1 MDLKRTFD
9 NICAVP
15 GSQGAVMIRD
25 DGEIA
30 RASGELRDI
39 DDAYAL
45 SNLMK
50 DAAQLISIVRPDVK
64 TITRATLL
72 NQDGTSIVLTPH
84 QGHVFGVKLAGLTEA
99 AAVGGNKGL
108 SVSPPPPLVNP
119 AKMAAS
125 AQQAYASSLYPG
137 RSLSP
142 GDIQLII
149 EQESYKI
156 QHQGHEGKHALMFLI
171 FVCVLATL
179 PSTVTYWRQRHPMSY
194 RLVSIGSICLIPVYF
209 AAANH
214 YYRFVWIWLVY
225 ALANTYVL
233 YVATRSPLHARTPR
247 RVYRWFAFI
256 NKASYAVFVAGG
268 LLFLLG
274 FFNIMPGLTDT
285 DYYIETSM
293 LTVFYGLYF
302 GLMSRDLVT
311 LCTDRMVTTLG
322 YSSRG
327 TRLPTKS
334 LPRDVCC
341 ICGDRLGGRGN
352 EAASAGGMLA
362 ATSTSGSPAR
372 HGGSAAVDAV
382 TAEPT
387 HALGCGHE
395 FHASC
400 IRGWCVIGKKDVCP
414 FCSEKVDL
422 QEFKRNPWDKQE
434 LFYVTA
440 LEYMRFFV
448 SWQPLTLLFLTAIF
462 WLLGLN

>member
-1 MDLKRTFD
+1 MD
-9 NICAVP
+9 A
-15 GSQGAVMIRD
+15 
-25 DGEIA
+25 DG
-30 RASGELRDI
+30 
-39 DDAYAL
+39 AL
-45 SNLMK
+45 STTAVAK
-50 DAAQLISIVRPDVK
+50 
-64 TITRATLL
+64 
-72 NQDGTSIVLTPH
+72 
-84 QGHVFGVKLAGLTEA
+84 EA
-99 AAVGGNKGL
+99 AASINGKDLL
-108 SVSPPPPLVNP
+108 SLQPLPVNP
-119 AKMAAS
+119 GTMAAS
-125 AQQAYASSLYPG
+125 AQQAYASGLYPG

-142 GDIQLII
+142 EDIRLII
-149 EQESYKI
+149 EQESYKV
-156 QHQGHEGKHALMFLI
+156 QHRGHEGKHALMFLI
-171 FVCVLATL
+171 FICVLATL
-179 PSTVTYWRQRHPMSY
+179 PSTVKYWRQRHPMSY

-233 YVATRSPLHARTPR
+233 HMATRSPLHARTPR
-247 RVYRWFAFI
+247 RVYRWYAFI
-256 NKASYAVFVAGG
+256 NKASYAVFASGG
-268 LLFLLG
+268 VLFLLG
-274 FFNIMPGLTDT
+274 FFNVMPGLTDT

-311 LCTDRMVTTLG
+311 LCTDRMATTLG

-334 LPRDVCC
+334 LPQDVCC
-341 ICGDRLGGRGN
+341 ICGDRLGGKGK
-352 EAASAGGMLA
+352 EAAPGAGGMLA
-362 ATSTSGSPAR
+362 TTSMAAAED
-372 HGGSAAVDAV
+372 AAVM
-382 TAEPT
+382 AEPT

-400 IRGWCVIGKKDVCP
+400 IRGWCVVGKKDVCP

-422 QEFKRNPWDKQE
+422 EEFKRNPWDKQE

-448 SWQPLTLLFLTAIF
+448 SWQPLTLLFLTVVF

>member
-1 MDLKRTFD
+1 MDAD
-9 NICAVP
+9 
-15 GSQGAVMIRD
+15 
-25 DGEIA
+25 
-30 RASGELRDI
+30 
-39 DDAYAL
+39 
-45 SNLMK
+45 
-50 DAAQLISIVRPDVK
+50 
-64 TITRATLL
+64 
-72 NQDGTSIVLTPH
+72 
-84 QGHVFGVKLAGLTEA
+84 KLATTTAG
-99 AAVGGNKGL
+99 AAVEAGFATSSTSL
-108 SVSPPPPLVNP
+108 PLVNP
-119 AKMAAS
+119 ATLAPS
-125 AQQAYASSLYPG
+125 AQQAYASQLYPG

-142 GDIQLII
+142 EDIRMII
-149 EQESYKI
+149 ETESYKAH
-156 QHQGHEGKHALMFLI
+156 HQGHEAKHALMFLI
-171 FVCVLATL
+171 FACVLAML
-179 PSTVTYWRQRHPMSY
+179 PSTVTYWRKRHPMSY
-194 RLVSIGSICLIPVYF
+194 RLVSVGSICLIPVYF

-214 YYRFVWIWLVY
+214 YYRFVCIWLVY

-233 YVATRSPLHARTPR
+233 YMATRIPLHVHTPR

-256 NKASYAVFVAGG
+256 NKASYAVFVGGG

-285 DYYIETSM
+285 AYYVETSM

-311 LCTDRMVTTLG
+311 LCTDKMAATLG

-327 TRLPTKS
+327 TRIATKFLPQ
-334 LPRDVCC
+334 DVCC
-341 ICGDRLGGRGN
+341 ICGDRLGSSSGDGRERVVAG
-352 EAASAGGMLA
+352 GGMLA
-362 ATSTSGSPAR
+362 AASTSRHPAA
-372 HGGSAAVDAV
+372 HGGATDSLA

-422 QEFKRNPWDKQE
+422 HEFKRNPWDKQE

-448 SWQPLTLLFLTAIF
+448 SWQPLTLLFLTVVF